1 MSENRLKKIIILSL
15 AGIVLVI
22 GAYNLWAYQGTL
34 LSPFLKDTMTG
45 EPHIPIAKIVAEKGL
60 TPGQGAEIRIEVVK
74 SEHLLVLYSGDDV
87 LKNYQVSLG
96 KNPLADK
103 EKAGDGKTPI
113 GEFKIT
119 EMVRYSP
126 PKRFYGSRLMML
138 NYPNRKY
145 ALKGL
150 HQGLITSK
158 DFLAI
163 ENAENKGVTPPQDT
177 EMGGGIAIHGGWGP
191 FMGSSW
197 TGGSI
202 GLYSKDA
209 EEIFEYVNEGT
220 KVIIKR

>member
-1 MSENRLKKIIILSL
+1 LSENRLKKIIISTL

-22 GAYNLWAYQGTL
+22 SAYNLWAYQGTL
-34 LSPFLKDTMTG
+34 LSPFLKDTVTG
-45 EPHIPIAKIVAEKGL
+45 EPHKPVTTIVAEKGL
-60 TPGQGAEIRIEVVK
+60 TAAQDAGIRVEIIK
-74 SEHLLVLYSGDDV
+74 SEHLLVLYAGNDV
-87 LKNYQVSLG
+87 LKKYPVSLG
-96 KNPLADK
+96 KQPLADK
-103 EKAGDGKTPI
+103 EKAGDGKTPL
-113 GEFKIT
+113 GDFKIT
-119 EMVRYSP
+119 EKVSYSP
-126 PKRFYGSRLMML
+126 PRRFYGSRLMML

-158 DFLAI
+158 DYLAI

-220 KVIIKR
+220 EVIIK